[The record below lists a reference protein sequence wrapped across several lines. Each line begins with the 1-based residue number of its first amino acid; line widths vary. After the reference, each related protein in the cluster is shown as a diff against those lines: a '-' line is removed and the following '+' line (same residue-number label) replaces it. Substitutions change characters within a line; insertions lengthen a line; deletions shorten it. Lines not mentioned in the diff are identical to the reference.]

1 MAETSS
7 IAAYPGIPQIQNA
20 QEWQAAQLKNQQADL
35 ANQGTDLSN
44 QYKTQQVR
52 EATATNDE
60 AARQAQKSQDL
71 RDAYSQAVTQSPLGG
86 APQPQSN
93 QPAAIGSYS
102 TDAQHRQQNSGLPAP
117 PPPAPT
123 FDQLIAQHPF
133 NNATL
138 DAEQMKNG
146 LHSGF
151 QTFNEQTPNGP
162 VRTTIDR
169 EKLLNIYGA
178 KHPEDVEPL
187 RAKFLADDMTQA
199 KNNTDAQWQHH
210 VGILSDMY
218 GIKMLEDSPDLASK
232 AYDQVFKKHQ
242 QMGEDMTGIPPVY
255 PGKDI
260 FDKMNDQMLTATDR
274 ASESA
279 KAAAQAEKEAHD
291 KQSEAIAKVHNG
303 IAGER
308 ARIAAGELALK
319 EKQALPTGVGSLTGE
334 AYRASLAP
342 PQAEWLRG
350 VATGDIPINPRSKEG
365 IAAVQAA
372 NQAYPGIDISG
383 AAKFKSDMG
392 KVNAG
397 TSGGVAVG
405 TVKSHEHLDSMI
417 QADQNATHM
426 GGPGWIA
433 QSANAVGNLRTNAGN
448 YEKVWEAGHSAL
460 VNEMS
465 RSFKGGPPAES
476 EIVRDMKGLKF
487 SDSPAR
493 KNLVYKEY
501 SDLLLGQSTGVEAQR
516 QNLLKDA
523 DPGVSIMPQRT
534 YDVVKK
540 LNGGKLPAGVLPPFD
555 NNPVS
560 TKVGNYMAESQITS
574 KFQPQTDQ
582 NGVPVSLGKNPRF
595 PEAVWIGQGSKGGWY
610 HKDANGLGFQRV
622 E

>member
-71 RDAYSQAVTQSPLGG
+71 RDAYSQAVTQTPLGG
-86 APQPQSN
+86 APQPQPN

-102 TDAQHRQQNSGLPAP
+102 TDAQHRQQNSGQTPAP

-123 FDQLIAQHPF
+123 FDQLVAQHPS

-178 KHPEDVEPL
+178 KHPEDIEPL

-232 AYDQVFKKHQ
+232 AYDQTYRKHQ

-260 FDKMNDQMLTATDR
+260 FDQMNDQMLTATDR

-291 KQSEAIAKVHNG
+291 KQSEAIAKVRNG

-308 ARIAAGELALK
+308 ARIAAGELGLK

-417 QADQNATHM
+417 QADQSATHM

-433 QSANAVGNLRTNAGN
+433 QPVNAIGNLRTNEGN

-476 EIVRDMKGLKF
+476 EIIRDMKGLKF

-516 QNLLKDA
+516 QNLLRDA

-534 YDVVKK
+534 YDVIRK
-540 LNGGKLPAGVLPPFD
+540 LNGGELPAGLMPPFD
-555 NNPVS
+555 ATPANTGVGSIMAYPKGTAPVN
-560 TKVGNYMAESQITS
+560 VGQ
-574 KFQPQTDQ
+574 
-582 NGVPVSLGKNPRF
+582 NPRF
-595 PEAVWIGQGSKGGWY
+595 PQAGWAEQNGKGGWFVNTGSY
-610 HKDANGLGFQRV
+610 LKRV